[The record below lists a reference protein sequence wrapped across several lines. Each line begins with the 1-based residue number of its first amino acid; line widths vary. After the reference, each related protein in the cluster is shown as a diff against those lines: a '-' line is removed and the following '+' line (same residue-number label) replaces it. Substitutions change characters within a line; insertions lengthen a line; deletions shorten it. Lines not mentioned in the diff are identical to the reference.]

1 VQQALPQF
9 FGRLPRAR
17 FEVRPIEPYREDS
30 APSQYQQPSP
40 DGARPGIF
48 FVNTADVGKGHAMR
62 ASATLFLHEALP
74 GHHLQIALQYEDTTL
89 PRFRRMLSY
98 SAFEEG
104 WALYAESLGDELGV
118 FAEPA
123 QALDHLGA
131 EMLRAVRLVVDT
143 GLHHRGWSRDQAV
156 AYFRAHVI
164 STAEDVSSD
173 SVREVNRYI
182 AWPGQALAYKI
193 GQLKLAELRHRATAA
208 LAAHFDLR
216 AFHDEVLR
224 NGPLPLDLL
233 ETRIDAWIVGRC
245 QPGDPC
251 LRGDARL

>member
-1 VQQALPQF
+1 
-9 FGRLPRAR
+9 
-17 FEVRPIEPYREDS
+17 
-30 APSQYQQPSP
+30 
-40 DGARPGIF
+40 
-48 FVNTADVGKGHAMR
+48 
-62 ASATLFLHEALP
+62 
-74 GHHLQIALQYEDTTL
+74 LQIALQYEDTTL
-89 PRFRRMLSY
+89 PRFRRTLSY
-98 SAFEEG
+98 AAFEEG

-164 STAEDVSSD
+164 STTEDVASD

-182 AWPGQALAYKI
+182 AWPGQALAYKV
-193 GQLKLAELRHRATAA
+193 GQLKLAELRRRATTA

-216 AFHDEVLR
+216 VFHDEVLR